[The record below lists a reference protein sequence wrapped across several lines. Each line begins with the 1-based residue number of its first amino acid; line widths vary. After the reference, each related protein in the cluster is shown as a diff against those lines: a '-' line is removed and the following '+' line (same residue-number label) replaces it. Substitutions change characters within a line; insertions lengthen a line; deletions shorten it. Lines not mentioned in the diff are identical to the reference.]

1 MGLIDPQ
8 ACSPARPASARTSQV
23 KPCAGSKAHQSPTK
37 RSMVAANTMRV
48 SSMAAAAPLK
58 LALGGR
64 LAGSASRRGFATS
77 SRLDASYGFIG
88 LGQMGECDVTHEVGS
103 WRNTVADLELTRLP
117 NGPQPAFQDQ
127 PIRHDV
133 HPRRQSC
140 GLRAITA
147 GGRKREHCE
156 QCARR
161 CQQCGMSIV
170 SQAPSFQPL
179 CDEFNSIL
187 PMI

>member
-1 MGLIDPQ
+1 
-8 ACSPARPASARTSQV
+8 
-23 KPCAGSKAHQSPTK
+23 
-37 RSMVAANTMRV
+37 MVAANTMRV

-88 LGQMGECDVTHEVGS
+88 LGQMGECRVTDQGRS
-103 WRNTVADLELTRLP
+103 IRTSTVADLELTRLP

-140 GLRAITA
+140 GMRAVTA
-147 GGRKREHCE
+147 GGRKREHCK

-161 CQQCGMSIV
+161 CQQCGMSMP
-170 SQAPSFQPL
+170 PSSRL
-179 CDEFNSIL
+179 SSIFML
-187 PMI
+187 